1 MTFALIVLLDFLI
14 TKNYTYLFRVIIFL
28 SYHGMALKID
38 NFIRTSAGQTS
49 DAKEFSERK
58 FEVTSK
64 LQKWTDLNDIVL
76 LFLEAS
82 AFNVYD
88 EL

>member
-1 MTFALIVLLDFLI
+1 
-14 TKNYTYLFRVIIFL
+14 
-28 SYHGMALKID
+28 MALKID
-38 NFIRTSAGQTS
+38 NIIRTSAGQTS
-49 DAKEFSERK
+49 DVKEFSERK
-58 FEVTSK
+58 FEVISK

-88 EL
+88 ELEEEAKVDSNML